1 MGSILGTIILR
12 EGDLMEELLCNVEI
26 VKDHALFVARIQSAL
41 GGVREY
47 SAENFE
53 DLLDQFVI
61 DLQEEF
67 DTF

>member
-1 MGSILGTIILR
+1 
-12 EGDLMEELLCNVEI
+12 MEELLCNVEI
-26 VKDHALFVARIQSAL
+26 VKDNTLFVARIQSAL

-47 SAENFE
+47 SADNFE

>member
-1 MGSILGTIILR
+1 
-12 EGDLMEELLCNVEI
+12 MEELLCNVEI
-26 VKDHALFVARIQSAL
+26 VKENSLFLARIQSAL

-47 SAENFE
+47 KAENFE